1 MIMNH
6 PTLLLIARLLIV
18 ALLIATGLY
27 ALYFFLSLTYPFL
40 IAALLAFF
48 MNPIVNTLEKDIRL
62 PRPLAVL
69 VSLLL
74 LFGLIGGLVTIMI
87 VKMVDGF
94 RYLSLM
100 VPTQIERISMT
111 IQNYVNEQILPL
123 WNQGLGLIDRLE
135 PSQQRALEEGIQQL
149 GGQLAS
155 LLGNLGQAIAN
166 GLSHIVSALPLTLT
180 VVVFIILGLYFISK
194 DWNKFKMAARTR
206 LPFIVR
212 RRTLDVIK
220 DLKTKVFGFITAQVI
235 LISLTALINFI
246 GLLVLQVEHPFTI
259 ALIIGLVDLLPYLG
273 TGIILIPWGI
283 YSIVTGNLFLG
294 VGLLALYGLTVLIRQ
309 LAEPKVL
316 SSSLGLNPLATLISL
331 FAGLQLFGVLGL
343 VIGPVLL
350 VLLLSLYQ
358 ANVLNGIWRFIKGES
373 TR

>member
-1 MIMNH
+1 MNH

-87 VKMVDGF
+87 VKMIDGF